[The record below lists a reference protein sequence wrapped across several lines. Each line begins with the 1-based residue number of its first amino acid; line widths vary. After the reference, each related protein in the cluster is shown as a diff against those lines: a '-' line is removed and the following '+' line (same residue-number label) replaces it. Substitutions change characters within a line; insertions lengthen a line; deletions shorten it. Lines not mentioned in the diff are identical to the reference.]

1 MVEVTNTE
9 VSEAE
14 ILITLLMVRRDALF
28 TVDVS
33 LINKPLLLLAIRDNM
48 HSSEFREETDLHL
61 CQKQIQ
67 NKATSRHNHPVAAV
81 GSVLLPGINRCAN
94 KESAVQCVYWSY
106 KGFKEIPSCD
116 CFLCVFVFQAGLD
129 TRAAASGTSR
139 CWVTSKGFH
148 GDHILTI
155 QPGTSTA
162 SLNNQTAVKTSLSG
176 FCFVFLYIFF
186 AIRTIQLKWKI
197 GSVTLQTYT
206 YLICKHFP
214 FLCVFVY
221 MW

>member
-81 GSVLLPGINRCAN
+81 LLPGINRCAN
-94 KESAVQCVYWSY
+94 EESAVQCVY
-106 KGFKEIPSCD
+106 
-116 CFLCVFVFQAGLD
+116 
-129 TRAAASGTSR
+129 
-139 CWVTSKGFH
+139 
-148 GDHILTI
+148 
-155 QPGTSTA
+155 
-162 SLNNQTAVKTSLSG
+162 
-176 FCFVFLYIFF
+176 
-186 AIRTIQLKWKI
+186 
-197 GSVTLQTYT
+197 
-206 YLICKHFP
+206 
-214 FLCVFVY
+214 
-221 MW
+221 

>member
-48 HSSEFREETDLHL
+48 HSSELREETDLHL

-94 KESAVQCVYWSY
+94 EESAVQCVY
-106 KGFKEIPSCD
+106 
-116 CFLCVFVFQAGLD
+116 
-129 TRAAASGTSR
+129 
-139 CWVTSKGFH
+139 
-148 GDHILTI
+148 
-155 QPGTSTA
+155 
-162 SLNNQTAVKTSLSG
+162 
-176 FCFVFLYIFF
+176 
-186 AIRTIQLKWKI
+186 
-197 GSVTLQTYT
+197 
-206 YLICKHFP
+206 
-214 FLCVFVY
+214 
-221 MW
+221 

>member
-94 KESAVQCVYWSY
+94 EESAVQCVYWSY
-106 KGFKEIPSCD
+106 KGFKEIEIVFCECL
-116 CFLCVFVFQAGLD
+116 CFRLVLTQEQQHQELVGVEWPVKDSMATTF
-129 TRAAASGTSR
+129 SR
-139 CWVTSKGFH
+139 FNLV
-148 GDHILTI
+148 LALL
-155 QPGTSTA
+155 P
-162 SLNNQTAVKTSLSG
+162 
-176 FCFVFLYIFF
+176 
-186 AIRTIQLKWKI
+186 
-197 GSVTLQTYT
+197 
-206 YLICKHFP
+206 
-214 FLCVFVY
+214 
-221 MW
+221 